1 MFPVSL
7 GTAVIPRRNEK
18 QGLCNFLGGEGGKW
32 GALRE
37 MCNWRMDG
45 LKRHSN
51 RQVSYSPAAWPSACF
66 CAKAR
71 FMRVT
76 SHQEDKQHEKTEAEL
91 EKKSNIWNVERF
103 WRPQK
108 LLTGLRNH
116 CFKQQRENQLVITKK
131 YNEHNQKLTEKWSVS
146 EFNKNAKMGSK
157 TLNKGIPWSHFN
169 VIFSHG

>member
-1 MFPVSL
+1 MFPLSL
-7 GTAVIPRRNEK
+7 GTAVVPRRNEK
-18 QGLCNFLGGEGGKW
+18 QGLCNFFLGGGGSEVQYGRCVTGEKT
-32 GALRE
+32 
-37 MCNWRMDG
+37 
-45 LKRHSN
+45 
-51 RQVSYSPAAWPSACF
+51 VSSATQIGKFRIPRRSRTRACF

-71 FMRVT
+71 LMRVT

-116 CFKQQRENQLVITKK
+116 CFKQQWENQLVIIEK

-146 EFNKNAKMGSK
+146 EFNKNAKMGSQ

-169 VIFSHG
+169 VIFSNG

>member
-1 MFPVSL
+1 MFPLSL

-18 QGLCNFLGGEGGKW
+18 QGLCNFFGGGGEW
-32 GALRE
+32 GALWE
-37 MCNWRMDG
+37 MCNWRKDG

-51 RQVSYSPAAWPSACF
+51 SIRIPRRPRTSACF

-71 FMRVT
+71 LMRVT

-116 CFKQQRENQLVITKK
+116 CFKQQWENQLVIIKK

-146 EFNKNAKMGSK
+146 EFNKNAKMGSQ
-157 TLNKGIPWSHFN
+157 TLHKGIPWSHFN